1 MASAKRT
8 PSLGAARIADDVD
21 LTIMA
26 PCSLASEGA
35 RSRDGVFCFFRL
47 ALDHRLVLSP

>member
-8 PSLGAARIADDVD
+8 PSLGAAHIADDVD

-26 PCSLASEGA
+26 PGSHC
-35 RSRDGVFCFFRL
+35 
-47 ALDHRLVLSP
+47 

>member
-26 PCSLASEGA
+26 PCSTKGAGVTRPVLAEVASMEGE
-35 RSRDGVFCFFRL
+35 V
-47 ALDHRLVLSP
+47 